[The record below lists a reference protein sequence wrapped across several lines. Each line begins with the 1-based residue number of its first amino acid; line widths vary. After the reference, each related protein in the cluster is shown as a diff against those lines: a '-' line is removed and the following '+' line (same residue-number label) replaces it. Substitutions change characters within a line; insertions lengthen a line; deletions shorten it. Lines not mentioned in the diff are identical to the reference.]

1 MILKQGSNKSS
12 FRIVTDW
19 REIDLPKRPMFE
31 GKFHC
36 QNVTKDPLTL
46 RPKMALETP
55 HFGQQKWA
63 LQIYRNFADL

>member
-1 MILKQGSNKSS
+1 
-12 FRIVTDW
+12 
-19 REIDLPKRPMFE
+19 MFE
-31 GKFHC
+31 GKFHY

-55 HFGQQKWA
+55 HWGQQKWA